1 MDFELEPATQAGRR
15 FAALC
20 EKHAPDF
27 FARAAMHDREGS
39 FPHEDIADLIAS
51 GAIAATVPEELGG
64 FGVAS
69 ARDFAAAMSRLG
81 RGDGS
86 ITLAMNMHY
95 LVTWSMARG
104 WRAARAGG
112 AEAQEAALAG
122 MLREVV
128 AGKRILSVLATENG
142 IPIMQPMATAMREG
156 EGWRLNGR
164 KHFATGSPAAT
175 HFAVRL
181 RYQDEQGAWRFGGAT
196 VAKDAP
202 GVVLLDN
209 WDALGMRGSGSG
221 EVAFENCFIPLAGV
235 ADAGAWGGTFIG
247 IAELARS
254 LSLRQIAQRKRGDV
268 PAVRHLV
275 AENEIDLAAARGMLA
290 RHAALVDRV
299 LEAHPL
305 AIPRESGGPIFADSQ
320 ATKHFVM
327 RKAIDI
333 VDRAL
338 TLSGGSG
345 FMQANPL
352 SRLYRDVRAGPF
364 MQPYSPIEGLDAI
377 GRIAL
382 GQPL

>member
-27 FARAAMHDREGS
+27 FARAAAHDREGS

-112 AEAQEAALAG
+112 AQAQEAALAG

-142 IPIMQPMATAMREG
+142 IPIMQPMATAVREG

-221 EVAFENCFIPLAGV
+221 EVTFENCFIPLAGV
-235 ADAGAWGGTFIG
+235 ADAGAWGEMSPQYLTLVSAAFPLVLGTFIG

-254 LSLRQIAQRKRGDV
+254 LSLRQIAQRKRGMCRPSGTSSRKTRSTSRPRAACSRAMRLSSIAHWRRIRSPS
-268 PAVRHLV
+268 PAK
-275 AENEIDLAAARGMLA
+275 AAARSLPTA
-290 RHAALVDRV
+290 R
-299 LEAHPL
+299 
-305 AIPRESGGPIFADSQ
+305 
-320 ATKHFVM
+320 
-327 RKAIDI
+327 
-333 VDRAL
+333 
-338 TLSGGSG
+338 
-345 FMQANPL
+345 
-352 SRLYRDVRAGPF
+352 
-364 MQPYSPIEGLDAI
+364 QPSTSSCA
-377 GRIAL
+377 RRSTSSIAR
-382 GQPL
+382 